1 MPAKTKATIR
11 PATPKDVAD
20 LTALAQFA
28 TEGDGM
34 ERSTDGL
41 AERLFGKDSTCRALV
56 ADMGGPVVGVAHF
69 HHFATALA
77 DKPSIWLDDLFVVKH
92 FRKKQIGEQ
101 LLVELSR
108 ICKAEGY
115 AQIDFTASS
124 LSPRAIRFYRR
135 LGAKFFIEPRYG
147 RLTASAMK
155 TARAKRR
162 ARQLAAR
169 KRAQT
174 KEPKK

>member
-11 PATPKDVAD
+11 LATSKDTAD
-20 LTALAQFA
+20 LKALAKFA
-28 TEGDGM
+28 TENDGM
-34 ERSTDGL
+34 DRSTDGIK
-41 AERLFGKDSTCRALV
+41 ERLFGKGSSCAALV
-56 ADMGGPVVGVAHF
+56 ADLDGPVVGVAHF
-69 HHFATALA
+69 HFFTAALVE
-77 DKPSIWLDDLFVVKH
+77 KPVIWLDDLFVVKPY
-92 FRKKQIGEQ
+92 RKQGIGEQ
-101 LLVELSR
+101 LLVELAR
-108 ICKAEGY
+108 ICKADGY

-162 ARQLAAR
+162 ARKLAAR
-169 KRAQT
+169 KRAQA
-174 KEPKK
+174 KPAKK